1 MMKSVLKKRKPKL
14 SMVAVLKDEV
24 QTTLIDL
31 PTSPAR
37 KKVTLTMFSFAAT
50 EWRKIVAH
58 GMSRGLGVLRF
69 VSPGGA
75 TENPRPFIRF
85 LSPLTG
91 LWLFSHFSHGCHRGL
106 FSIAVPR
113 LNLI

>member
-1 MMKSVLKKRKPKL
+1 M
-14 SMVAVLKDEV
+14 
-24 QTTLIDL
+24 
-31 PTSPAR
+31 
-37 KKVTLTMFSFAAT
+37 KVTLNWLKQYVDFDWSPQELTKRLIMLGFAVT
-50 EWRKIVAH
+50 EWRKIVAR

-75 TENPRPFIRF
+75 TENPRPFTRF

-91 LWLFSHFSHGCHRGL
+91 LWPFSHFTHGCHRGL

-113 LNLI
+113 LSLI